1 MGTYAFQ
8 QITDKQRI
16 SGGQV
21 AFKIKGTNKYVSLG
35 SCPTVEFT
43 PNLTEVESYSAEFG
57 DRRLIGSWAVGK
69 DGTINITCE
78 SWTEILYQALFMS
91 EKKYLTQAS
100 VTAGTMTL
108 EDVAVG
114 DIFRIPGLNPTITEI
129 SDDASGVLVEDQHY
143 TVHRSGFSQVI
154 AIPAGFGEDA
164 IVEYSL
170 PEITEADKILD
181 LGIMAT
187 SGVRGEL
194 VIIGVV
200 ADGMPGQEVEQTY
213 WDVELR
219 PSGAVPSINTE
230 SLNQATITGRV
241 FATSGK
247 GNGKSYGQMR
257 TIPRAA

>member
-1 MGTYAFQ
+1 MATYAFQ

-21 AFKIKGTNKYVSLG
+21 AFKIKGSNKYVSLG

-78 SWTEILYQALFMS
+78 SWTEILHQALFMS
-91 EKKYLTQAS
+91 EKKYLTQTA

-114 DIFRIPGLNPTITEI
+114 DIFRIEGLNPEITEI
-129 SDDASGVLVEDQHY
+129 TDDATGVLVEDEHY
-143 TVHRSGFSQVI
+143 TVHRTGFVEII
-154 AIPAGFGEDA
+154 ALPAGFGENA
-164 IVEYSL
+164 IVEYTL
-170 PEITEADKILD
+170 PAITEAEKLLD

-230 SLNQATITGRV
+230 ALNQATLTGRV

-257 TIPRAA
+257 TIPKAA